1 MLRISSLNSA
11 TKPQSSVIPSL
22 VTLDISS
29 SSSSSSNNDSSNVSN
44 NKNENNNR
52 TNDNNNNGSFHI
64 QMILKKRAGSV
75 GLKPCPEIHMPPRQS
90 AATPGSDSTAS
101 AAGATGATT
110 TTTTS
115 SGISGS
121 SRDRVS
127 SKNQNVAIYDVVNG
141 DGVFYL
147 QCVKSS
153 NGTCD
158 YLLLSPKLVEI
169 VKIIS
174 DLDYCYLSTYICCSA
189 SLSDMTCD

>member
-101 AAGATGATT
+101 A
-110 TTTTS
+110 
-115 SGISGS
+115 
-121 SRDRVS
+121 
-127 SKNQNVAIYDVVNG
+127 NVAIYDVVNG